1 MALHLVGGALSRG
14 RTLPELAVVGGISF
28 LFSPPEAAASACRV
42 ITGGERPSAYAQF
55 VLDPTAGNGAPMARW
70 PRERRFAP
78 LLGDPACST
87 AAACCRV

>member
-1 MALHLVGGALSRG
+1 MYSSSTPASSTPG
-14 RTLPELAVVGGISF
+14 RLP
-28 LFSPPEAAASACRV
+28 CRV